1 VAEEF
6 NTGRIT
12 HGPLGIAVEAH
23 VGGHGQICGV
33 ARTDPRRSATQTCVN
48 ASTPNAGSL
57 AAADDKPTRIE
68 YGESQPV
75 SKVRR
80 STRCGSR
87 CRPCYA
93 GSRISHSPHRSHRDT
108 DRAST
113 SRSWRRR

>member
-1 VAEEF
+1 MLRHSRIDNPAGGWSATLQIGLPLLARYRHVLNRSADLIGDPLSNLSVAEEF

-57 AAADDKPTRIE
+57 AAADDKPTR
-68 YGESQPV
+68 
-75 SKVRR
+75 
-80 STRCGSR
+80 
-87 CRPCYA
+87 
-93 GSRISHSPHRSHRDT
+93 
-108 DRAST
+108 DRV
-113 SRSWRRR
+113 